1 MELQAFLEKEGRGA
15 SAALARKINV
25 PPVLI
30 TQWKK
35 GIQRVPADKCLL
47 LEAATNGAVRCEEL
61 RPDISW
67 FVIRGQMPNQSLKSE
82 PK

>member
-1 MELQAFLEKEGRGA
+1 MKLKDFLNKEGRGS

-35 GIQRVPADKCLL
+35 VFSVFLL
-47 LEAATNGAVRCEEL
+47 TNA
-61 RPDISW
+61 
-67 FVIRGQMPNQSLKSE
+67 F
-82 PK
+82 

>member
-1 MELQAFLEKEGRGA
+1 MKLQEFLEKEGRGA
-15 SAALARKINV
+15 SVTLARKINV

-35 GIQRVPADKCLL
+35 GVQRVPADKCLL
-47 LEAATNGAVRCEEL
+47 IEAATNGVVRCEEL

-67 FVIRGQMPNQSLKSE
+67 FVIRGQNLNNHSRRR

>member
-1 MELQAFLEKEGRGA
+1 MKLKDFLNKEGRGS

-47 LEAATNGAVRCEEL
+47 IECATNRQVRCEDL
-61 RPDISW
+61 RPDIPW
-67 FVIRGQMPNQSLKSE
+67 FVIRDSKQ
-82 PK
+82 